1 MEDRLQKIL
10 SAAGVCSRRR
20 AETYIQQGR
29 VTVNGRP
36 GVLGE
41 RADPD
46 RDQIAL
52 DGVPVGRRGDH
63 QVLMLYKPRGVVT
76 TLSDEKGRPTVADLV
91 RDCGERLGLV
101 GGYPVGARTA
111 AELVSGCGA
120 RVYPVGRLD
129 MDSEGLLLLTGDGA
143 LTHGLLHPRHQV
155 EKEYLVWVEG
165 FYPGAV
171 EALTRPMTLNG
182 QRLRPAR
189 VRMVRPGP
197 GSALLSVVIHEG
209 KNRQIR
215 RMCAHCGLTVKRLKR
230 IREGR
235 LLLDRDLRP
244 GQWRPLTQAEVKVL
258 REESFLQ
265 E

>member
-91 RDCGERLGLV
+91 RDCGERV
-101 GGYPVGARTA
+101 W
-111 AELVSGCGA
+111 
-120 RVYPVGRLD
+120 PVGRLD
-129 MDSEGLLLLTGDGA
+129 MDSEGLLLMTNDGA
-143 LTHGLLHPRHQV
+143 WMQRLLHPSREI
-155 EKEYLVWVEG
+155 EKEYRVTVTGPVEG
-165 FYPGAV
+165 AAG
-171 EALTRPMTLNG
+171 
-182 QRLRPAR
+182 RLAAIRDLEGERIRPAR
-189 VRMVRPGP
+189 VRELWRD
-197 GSALLSVVIHEG
+197 GSKAALSVTIHEG

-215 RMCAHCGLTVKRLKR
+215 RMCRQAGLAVRRLQR
-230 IREGR
+230 VREHTLTLG
-235 LLLDRDLRP
+235 DLP
-244 GQWRPLTQAEVKVL
+244 VGQWRYLTQQEL
-258 REESFLQ
+258 RDLEGSEKS
-265 E
+265 